1 MHLRN
6 SELETGEQGTPD
18 DDAMGQNASKGGFLF
33 GKTCAKHE
41 KMDKECLGEHCRSQ
55 FALQHCYKIH
65 QHCSKT
71 VFDLFSHDAS
81 FLAENKDLA
90 AVKQRTSQVTVNSEP
105 HHCSIRRK
113 RAPHHCSIRPKRAPH
128 HCSFSHLLLF
138 IVYCVVAS
146 MLAGENTY
154 ILQPPASQSWR
165 KAYIWT
171 TVSFPVGSPSSA
183 SAMAKCGGF
192 CWSIL

>member
-1 MHLRN
+1 MAF
-6 SELETGEQGTPD
+6 ETGEQGTPD
-18 DDAMGQNASKGGFLF
+18 DGAMGQNASKGGFLF

-41 KMDKECLGEHCRSQ
+41 NNGQRMFRRT
-55 FALQHCYKIH
+55 LQISICTATLLQNCQKHIFQIH

-90 AVKQRTSQVTVNSEP
+90 AAVKQRTSQVTVNSEP
-105 HHCSIRRK
+105 HHCSIR
-113 RAPHHCSIRPKRAPH
+113 PKRAPH
-128 HCSFSHLLLF
+128 HCSFSHLKLF

-183 SAMAKCGGF
+183 SEMAKCGGF
-192 CWSIL
+192 CRSIL